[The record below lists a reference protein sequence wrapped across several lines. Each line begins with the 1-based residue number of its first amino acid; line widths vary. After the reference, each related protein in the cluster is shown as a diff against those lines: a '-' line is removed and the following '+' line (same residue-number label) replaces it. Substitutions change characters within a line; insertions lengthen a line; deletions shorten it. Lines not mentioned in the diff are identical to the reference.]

1 MRKDQV
7 MSNPDFQHIRLSMVN
22 DIALVE
28 IMTKDLQGPKLAKEL
43 GAELSQVIHQD
54 WATRLLVNF
63 HRNRFLSSSGFAVLF
78 NLVNQIKA
86 SGREV
91 KFCGMVPEIRL
102 GAGVVG
108 LDKVVGIHETTDLAL
123 EAFSQA

>member
-1 MRKDQV
+1 
-7 MSNPDFQHIRLSMVN
+7 MSNPEFQHVRLSMVK
-22 DIALVE
+22 DVVLVE

-43 GAELSQVIHQD
+43 GAELSQVIRQD
-54 WATRLLVNF
+54 WVTRLLVDF
-63 HRNRFLSSSGFAVLF
+63 HRNRFFSSSGFAVLF

-86 SGREV
+86 AGREV
-91 KFCGMVPEIRL
+91 KFCGMAPEIRL

-108 LDKVVGIHETTDLAL
+108 LDKVVGIHENEDAAI

>member
-1 MRKDQV
+1 
-7 MSNPDFQHIRLSMVN
+7 MSSPDFQHIRLSMVK
-22 DIALVE
+22 DIAVVE

-43 GAELSQVIHQD
+43 GAELSQVIRQD
-54 WATRLLVNF
+54 WANRLLVDF

-78 NLVNQIKA
+78 NLVNQVRA

-91 KFCGMVPEIRL
+91 RFCGMVPEICL

-108 LDKVVGIHETTDLAL
+108 LDKVVGIHETEDAAIA
-123 EAFSQA
+123 AFSQA